1 MTENGHVTGKV
12 FTKLFFAFVVVLF
25 LGMAVLDVSL
35 RQVMERS
42 LRAQAEES
50 LTGEARLLASQIGN
64 TSYPEISPLQ
74 QAIRRASKA
83 ASADVAVFD
92 AQGRLLASSQD
103 HTETESDVPPEINAV
118 LNQHEPVGR
127 ARREGAVYIAVP
139 AGSMVVRLAAYSP
152 ADLPAPIHVLRRG
165 IVLASLLSLLVATL
179 LAALLAQ
186 RAAKRLSRIVVFANR
201 IAAGDLTARVEE
213 GNLDEISAVA
223 HALDVTASRLEQS
236 FHALESSRSEL
247 TALLDSMQEAVIA
260 INPQGQ
266 VSWCNAVMQRIAL
279 SPVQSGR
286 ALVHSIRDPEVLSSV
301 AAALTQRQASRR
313 RATSVSPGKIFEV
326 NAAPMPGGGAV
337 AVLHDV
343 TEKERSETTRRDF
356 VANVSHE
363 LRTPLTCITGYV
375 ETLLDDNSLSSQTR
389 EFLQIILKNASR
401 MNRLT
406 EDLLALASVESGDY
420 KLNLQRVP
428 ASTLVEEAVGSLAG
442 LVLDSALTLEVGE
455 TTDEPVMTDL
465 DALSQVFGN
474 LIENA
479 MKYGKAGGRIRVGAR
494 KQEDGLIEFY
504 VQDFGPGIAYEHLP
518 RIFERFYR
526 VDKARSRESGGTG
539 LGLAIAKHIV
549 HAHGGDIRCES
560 ELGFGATFLFRL
572 PLAAPTAPAP
582 VPASAAPV
590 QTVEK

>member
-50 LTGEARLLASQIGN
+50 LASEARLLAAQISN
-64 TSYPEISPLQ
+64 TAYPEVGPLQ
-74 QAIRRASKA
+74 QTVRQA
-83 ASADVAVFD
+83 ATAVAADVAVFD
-92 AQGRLLASSQD
+92 AQGRLIASSQD
-103 HTETESDVPPEINAV
+103 HATESEIPPEITAV
-118 LNQHEPVGR
+118 LHQHEPVGR
-127 ARREGAVYIAVP
+127 ARRDGAVYIAVP
-139 AGSMVVRLAAYSP
+139 AGSMVVRLAVYSP

-266 VSWCNAVMQRIAL
+266 VSWCNAVMQRIAV

-479 MKYGKAGGRIRVGAR
+479 MKYGKAGGRIRVGVR
-494 KQEDGLIEFY
+494 KQDGLIEFY
-504 VQDFGPGIAYEHLP
+504 VQDFGSGIAYEHLP

-572 PLAAPTAPAP
+572 PAVAPAAPAP
-582 VPASAAPV
+582 VPVVPA